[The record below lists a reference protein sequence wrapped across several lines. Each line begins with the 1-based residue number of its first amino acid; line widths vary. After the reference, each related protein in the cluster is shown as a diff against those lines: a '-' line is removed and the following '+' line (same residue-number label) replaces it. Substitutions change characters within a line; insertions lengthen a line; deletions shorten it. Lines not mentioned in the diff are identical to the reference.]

1 MEGARSKI
9 KLPTTN
15 QPTNRADCHGTQR
28 DKIEDRECMTVA
40 FGVYYFKQLD
50 RSKEGHPTIQT
61 IHTMASRHPQQTAM
75 EHHSTLEDEEAEDDD
90 GDGGRDQSEMY
101 GNNRDIDDDDGE
113 SSSNNNTNEY
123 WWKIPAVIR
132 TRLKQLDQETI
143 LWGMLVVWK
152 VLFAIV
158 AMMDIMTCWGVIS
171 NVMVST
177 TSTGGGPDG
186 GRPGGRME
194 RVCPAPFPPNN
205 GSSSIS
211 SSTSNSEVNISNFSS
226 TLLLRQSTC
235 AAINYVHAA
244 ASSSMIH
251 GQHVHILFC
260 TMCLVEMII
269 RAREARQIALENDAI
284 AKFETTLQNAYSA
297 TRIYARQSF
306 AWNAVSVSSPS
317 LLSSPNRNTAPR
329 QQQQQED
336 DDEEDKDAYR
346 LPTES
351 LRLWIPVGVTC
362 FFWFALLPSNL
373 SEYRWN
379 PTRLTEPLCGT
390 DSSIL
395 HIWITTS
402 LMKFIRRMS
411 DTRDQIVD
419 VLWEEYLMPYNFIS
433 QPRRFWKRVRAI
445 LRVIKLVRFAFP
457 LARMSMKVGDQL
469 YALFRTWR
477 QSHTVE
483 TEREKRIRRPSLLWN
498 DLQRV
503 ESMAK
508 GLTGLASLPSRLFDF
523 GTTTTS
529 SSDDGSD
536 DSLPTPSPS
545 PMNASSQRQLIEQRQ
560 HGRSIKRR
568 LRKLKRE
575 LSKSISHFS
584 AADLYDKLQTVRESV
599 VHASSRSLT
608 QNKNSMISKFLS
620 SRDLLLS
627 PRSRFS
633 VVWRIT
639 VTNCL
644 LLELSRLAIS
654 WNLTKTFRMSIRQII
669 SQLMVHC
676 DRPKDTQKHFRFVTD
691 RVDDIHKALSNAIPL
706 IPRPKEKWLLCVP
719 TSFSARAFLF
729 FGYWLE
735 SFIDV
740 VSFVDIFIW
749 FFTGSLDERGVIVP
763 KGFLYRCIIP
773 GTLTQF
779 LDHPTLP
786 GLLPSLLQETRM
798 IAEAVG
804 WGRWF
809 RWVFAICP
817 ALAVTI
823 IYPMTGYFFSHFDD
837 FSKESKGDLLMS
849 YAESFGYLPERPI
862 SRNFSAIGLDYDDDE
877 LSPLRRPKPMLSFSH
892 LSTPPP
898 RPFGR
903 SSAHLA
909 RNRPPSLARTTNDKN
924 DEGRFLQR
932 GFNSSVRF
940 DDHVASHT
948 IMERMDSIQSSDDGP
963 AWEDDSTSF
972 DVGLNLSTRDF
983 HPLHEE

>member
-1 MEGARSKI
+1 MATSPQHHHQQQAVMERI
-9 KLPTTN
+9 
-15 QPTNRADCHGTQR
+15 
-28 DKIEDRECMTVA
+28 
-40 FGVYYFKQLD
+40 
-50 RSKEGHPTIQT
+50 
-61 IHTMASRHPQQTAM
+61 TA
-75 EHHSTLEDEEAEDDD
+75 ENDV
-90 GDGGRDQSEMY
+90 GGGEYSSGQSEFY
-101 GNNRDIDDDDGE
+101 GDNRNDDENSSNSNSNRSSNG
-113 SSSNNNTNEY
+113 SSNNNER
-123 WWKIPAVIR
+123 WWKISVIR
-132 TRLKQLDQETI
+132 TRLSSDSIILFLKQLDQETI
-143 LWGMLVVWK
+143 LWGILVVWK

-158 AMMDIMTCWGVIS
+158 AVMDVMTCWNVIS
-171 NVMVST
+171 NVMVTT
-177 TSTGGGPDG
+177 TSTGGPDG
-186 GRPGGRME
+186 GGAGGRME
-194 RVCPAPFPPNN
+194 RVCPAPFPQNN
-205 GSSSIS
+205 GSSSGS
-211 SSTSNSEVNISNFSS
+211 GSGSASGSDGNISNFSS

-251 GQHVHILFC
+251 GQHMHILFC

-269 RAREARQIALENDAI
+269 RAREARQIALQNDAV
-284 AKFETTLQNAYSA
+284 AKFEATLQGAYSA
-297 TRIYARQSF
+297 TRMYASQSF
-306 AWNAVSVSSPS
+306 AWNAVRASSPS
-317 LLSSPNRNTAPR
+317 LSSPPNRNTTL
-329 QQQQQED
+329 QQEEDD
-336 DDEEDKDAYR
+336 DDEEDDKDAYR

-379 PTRLTEPLCGT
+379 PTALTEPLCGT

-395 HIWITTS
+395 HIWVTTS
-402 LMKFIRRMS
+402 LLTFIRRMS
-411 DTRDQIVD
+411 DLQNQIVD

-433 QPRRFWKRVRAI
+433 QPRRFWKRVRVI
-445 LRVIKLVRFAFP
+445 LRAIKLVRFAFP

-477 QSHTVE
+477 QSHTVV

-523 GTTTTS
+523 GTTTS

-536 DSLPTPSPS
+536 DNLPTPTPS
-545 PMNASSQRQLIEQRQ
+545 PMNANSQRQLIEQRH

-568 LRKLKRE
+568 LKRLKRE
-575 LSKSISHFS
+575 LSKTMSHFS

-599 VHASSRSLT
+599 VNASSRSVA
-608 QNKNSMISKFLS
+608 QHSNSMVSTFLS

-654 WNLTKTFRMSIRQII
+654 WNLTKTFRMSITQII
-669 SQLMVHC
+669 SQLTVHC
-676 DRPKDTQKHFRFVTD
+676 DRPKDTQNHFRFITD
-691 RVDDIHKALSNAIPL
+691 RVDDIHKAMSNAIPL
-706 IPRPKEKWLLCVP
+706 IPRPQEKWLLCVP
-719 TSFSARAFLF
+719 TSFSARTFLF

-786 GLLPSLLQETRM
+786 GLLPSLLQEMRM

-809 RWVFAICP
+809 RWVFAIFP
-817 ALAVTI
+817 ALLAVI
-823 IYPMTGYFFSHFDD
+823 VYPMTAYFFSHFDD
-837 FSKESKGDLLMS
+837 LSDESKGDLLMS
-849 YAESFGYLPERPI
+849 YAESFGYLPGRPI
-862 SRNFSAIGLDYDDDE
+862 SRNFSAIGLDYDGDDW
-877 LSPLRRPKPMLSFSH
+877 SPLRRPKPKLSLSH

-903 SSAHLA
+903 SSANPA
-909 RNRPPSLARTTNDKN
+909 RNRVPSLARTTPDNDDAY
-924 DEGRFLQR
+924 DEGRFLRR
-932 GFNSSVRF
+932 GFNSAVRF
-940 DDHVASHT
+940 DNHVASYT
-948 IMERMDSIQSSDDGP
+948 IMERMDSVQSSDDGP
-963 AWEDDSTSF
+963 AWEDDSTSY

-983 HPLHEE
+983 QPLHEE